1 MRALLSLFATVA
13 RPTRSLT
20 LWQAKTLRLRSI
32 LMFWLFLVTFSTGTV
47 SVQAQTSSAPVTVI
61 KAGRLIDPET
71 GTAATNQLI
80 IVEGEK
86 IKAVGWN
93 VPIPSGATVIDL
105 SNLTVLPGLVDA
117 HTHMAITY
125 KEQPENNYYYLTYV
139 MESSPLRAIQAASNG
154 IQLLSS
160 GFTIIRDV
168 GNNAMYADTAL
179 RQAIEQGWLPGP
191 TVIPS
196 GPIIGS
202 TGGQL
207 WPTPE
212 MYKQH
217 NIIFP
222 EYIDADTPDEIVKA
236 VRQNMLLGARTIKIC
251 VDCKPWGYSVDDI
264 KLVIREAAK
273 GGCKVE
279 GHVQTPDGA
288 QRAIDAGIYIIAH
301 GNALTPEH
309 HKQMA
314 EKGIFLAG
322 TDTPFTKYRGSEA
335 AFKQTVAKLRDAWE
349 KKVPL
354 TFSTDFDYWNDRMK
368 NEKTGE
374 WLTRGEM
381 SIAFLDTWKA
391 ANIPARDILYA
402 ITINGYKAADI
413 IKERGPIK
421 AGFFADMIAVA
432 GDPLTDI
439 DALRN
444 VKFVM
449 KNGMVFK
456 KDGIMTPEKFFHPG
470 PVRIPNGRW
479 TR

>member
-1 MRALLSLFATVA
+1 MRCLPKIIFMY
-13 RPTRSLT
+13 
-20 LWQAKTLRLRSI
+20 WI
-32 LMFWLFLVTFSTGTV
+32 LVFITV
-47 SVQAQTSSAPVTVI
+47 SAAAQTAAPITAI

-71 GTAATNQLI
+71 GTATTNQIILI
-80 IVEGEK
+80 EGER
-86 IKAVGWN
+86 IKAVGGN
-93 VPIPSGATVIDL
+93 LAIPTGATVIDL
-105 SNLTVLPGLVDA
+105 SKLSVLPGLVDS
-117 HTHMAITY
+117 HTHMALTY
-125 KEQPENNYYYLTYV
+125 KEQPENNYYYLTFV
-139 MESSPLRAIQAASNG
+139 TDSTPLRAIQAASNG
-154 IQLLSS
+154 IQLLNS
-160 GFTIIRDV
+160 GFTVIRDV

-202 TGGQL
+202 TGGQF

-217 NIIFP
+217 KLMFP

-236 VRQNMLLGARTIKIC
+236 VRQNMLLGARTIKLC

-264 KLVIREAAK
+264 KLAITEAAK

-279 GHVQTPDGA
+279 GHIQTSDGA
-288 QRAIDAGIYIIAH
+288 QRAIDAGIYIIGH
-301 GNALTPEH
+301 GTALTPDH
-309 HKQMA
+309 HRQMA
-314 EKGIFLAG
+314 EKGIFRAG
-322 TDTPFTKYRGSEA
+322 TDTPFTKYRGSEV

-354 TFSTDFDYWNDRMK
+354 TFSTDFDYWNERMK
-368 NEKTGE
+368 DDKTGA

-381 SIAFLDTWKA
+381 TIAFLDTWKA
-391 ANIPARDILYA
+391 ANIPPADILRA
-402 ITINGYKAADI
+402 ITINGYKAADV

-421 AGFFADMIAVA
+421 AGLFADLIAVS

-444 VKFVM
+444 VQFVM

-456 KDGIMTPEKFFHPG
+456 KDGVMAPEKFFHPG
-470 PVRIPNGRW
+470 PVRTPNGRW

>member
-1 MRALLSLFATVA
+1 MRCLPKIIFMYA
-13 RPTRSLT
+13 
-20 LWQAKTLRLRSI
+20 I
-32 LMFWLFLVTFSTGTV
+32 LVFVTV
-47 SVQAQTSSAPVTVI
+47 SVTAQTAAPSIAI

-71 GTAATNQLI
+71 ATVTTNQIILI
-80 IVEGEK
+80 EGER
-86 IKAVGWN
+86 IKAVGGN
-93 VPIPSGATVIDL
+93 LAIPTGATVIDL
-105 SNLTVLPGLVDA
+105 SKLTVLPGLVDA
-117 HTHMAITY
+117 HTHMALTY
-125 KEQPENNYYYLTYV
+125 KEQPENNYYYLTFV
-139 MESSPLRAIQAASNG
+139 TDSTPLRAIQAASNG
-154 IQLLSS
+154 IQLLNS
-160 GFTIIRDV
+160 GFTVIRDV

-212 MYKQH
+212 MYKDH
-217 NIIFP
+217 KLMFP

-236 VRQNMLLGARTIKIC
+236 IRQNMLFGARTIKLC

-264 KLVIREAAK
+264 KLAITEAAK

-279 GHVQTPDGA
+279 GHVQTPEGA

-309 HKQMA
+309 HRQMA
-314 EKGIFLAG
+314 EKGIYRAG

-335 AFKQTVAKLRDAWE
+335 AFNQTVAKLRDAWE

-354 TFSTDFDYWNDRMK
+354 TFSTDFDYWNERMK
-368 NEKTGE
+368 NDQTGE

-381 SIAFLDTWKA
+381 TIAFIDTWKA
-391 ANIPARDILYA
+391 ANIPPADILRA
-402 ITINGYKAADI
+402 ITINGYKAADV

-421 AGFFADMIAVA
+421 AGLFADMIAVS

-444 VKFVM
+444 VQFVM

-456 KDGIMTPEKFFHPG
+456 KDGVMTPEKFFHPG
-470 PVRIPNGRW
+470 PVRTPNGRW

>member
-1 MRALLSLFATVA
+1 MRCLPKMLCLY
-13 RPTRSLT
+13 
-20 LWQAKTLRLRSI
+20 SI
-32 LMFWLFLVTFSTGTV
+32 LLFVAVTAT
-47 SVQAQTSSAPVTVI
+47 AQTAAPITAI

-71 GTAATNQLI
+71 ASATSNQVILI
-80 IVEGEK
+80 EGER
-86 IKAVGWN
+86 IKAVGAN
-93 VPIPSGATVIDL
+93 LTIPAGATIIDL
-105 SNLTVLPGLVDA
+105 SKLTVLPGLVDA
-117 HTHMAITY
+117 HTHMALTY
-125 KEQPENNYYYLTYV
+125 KEQPENNYYYLTFV
-139 MESSPLRAIQAASNG
+139 TDSTALRAIQAASNG
-154 IQLLSS
+154 IQLLNS
-160 GFTIIRDV
+160 GFTVIRDV

-212 MYKQH
+212 MYKEH
-217 NIIFP
+217 KMMFP
-222 EYIDADTPDEIVKA
+222 EYIDADSPDEIVKA
-236 VRQNMLLGARTIKIC
+236 IRQNMLFGARTIKLCI
-251 VDCKPWGYSVDDI
+251 DCKPWGYSVDDI
-264 KLVIREAAK
+264 KLAIAEAAK

-309 HKQMA
+309 HRQMA
-314 EKGIFLAG
+314 EKGIFRAG
-322 TDTPFTKYRGSEA
+322 TDTPFTRYRGTEA

-354 TFSTDFDYWNDRMK
+354 TFSTDFDYWNERMK

-381 SIAFLDTWKA
+381 TIAFLDTWKA
-391 ANIPARDILYA
+391 ANIPPADVLRA
-402 ITINGYKAADI
+402 ITINGYKAADV

-421 AGFFADMIAVA
+421 AGFFADLIAVS

-444 VKFVM
+444 VQFVM
-449 KNGMVFK
+449 KNGVVFK
-456 KDGIMTPEKFFHPG
+456 KDGVMTPEKFFHPG
-470 PVRIPNGRW
+470 PVRTPNGRW

>member
-1 MRALLSLFATVA
+1 MSCLPKIIFMY
-13 RPTRSLT
+13 
-20 LWQAKTLRLRSI
+20 SI
-32 LMFWLFLVTFSTGTV
+32 LVLVTV
-47 SVQAQTSSAPVTVI
+47 SVTAQTAAPIIAV

-71 GTAATNQLI
+71 ATVTNNQIILI
-80 IVEGEK
+80 EGER
-86 IKAVGWN
+86 IKAVGGN
-93 VPIPSGATVIDL
+93 VAIPTGATVIDL
-105 SNLTVLPGLVDA
+105 SKLTILPGLVDT
-117 HTHMAITY
+117 HTHMALTY
-125 KEQPENNYYYLTYV
+125 KEQPENNYYYLTFV
-139 MESSPLRAIQAASNG
+139 TDSTPLRAIQAASNG
-154 IQLLSS
+154 IQLLNS
-160 GFTIIRDV
+160 GFTVIRDV

-202 TGGQL
+202 TGGQF

-212 MYKQH
+212 MYKEH
-217 NIIFP
+217 KLMFP

-236 VRQNMLLGARTIKIC
+236 IRQNMLLGARTIKLCI
-251 VDCKPWGYSVDDI
+251 DCKPWGYSVDDI
-264 KLVIREAAK
+264 KLAINEAAK

-279 GHVQTPDGA
+279 GHVQTPEGA

-301 GNALTPEH
+301 GNALTPDH
-309 HKQMA
+309 HRQMA
-314 EKGIFLAG
+314 EKGIFRAG

-354 TFSTDFDYWNDRMK
+354 TFSTDFDYWNERMK
-368 NEKTGE
+368 NDTSGE

-381 SIAFLDTWKA
+381 TIAFLDTWKA
-391 ANIPARDILYA
+391 ANIPPADILRA
-402 ITINGYKAADI
+402 ITINGYKAADV

-421 AGFFADMIAVA
+421 AGLFADLIAVS

-439 DALRN
+439 DTLRK
-444 VKFVM
+444 VEFVM

-456 KDGIMTPEKFFHPG
+456 KDGVMTPEKFFHPG
-470 PVRIPNGRW
+470 PVRTPNGRW

>member
-1 MRALLSLFATVA
+1 MCKRIV
-13 RPTRSLT
+13 
-20 LWQAKTLRLRSI
+20 
-32 LMFWLFLVTFSTGTV
+32 MFWWFVALALISVV
-47 SVQAQTSSAPVTVI
+47 SEQAQTTSTAVTAI

-71 GTAATNQLI
+71 GTVTTAQI
-80 IVEGEK
+80 IIIEGER
-86 IKAVGWN
+86 IKAVGSN
-93 VPIPSGATVIDL
+93 LAIPPGATVIDL
-105 SNLTVLPGLVDA
+105 SKLTVLPGLVDA
-117 HTHMAITY
+117 HTHMALTY

-139 MESSPLRAIQAASNG
+139 MESTPLRAIQAASNG

-160 GFTIIRDV
+160 GFTIVRDV
-168 GNNAMYADTAL
+168 GNNALYADTAL

-196 GPIIGS
+196 GAIIGS
-202 TGGQL
+202 TGGQF

-217 NIIFP
+217 NNNFP

-236 VRQNMLLGARTIKIC
+236 VRQNMLFGARTIKLCI
-251 VDCKPWGYSVDDI
+251 DCKPWGYSVDDI
-264 KLVIREAAK
+264 KLAIREAAK

-279 GHVQTPDGA
+279 GHVQTPEGA
-288 QRAIDAGIYIIAH
+288 QRAIDAGIFIIGH

-309 HKQMA
+309 HRQMA
-314 EKGIFLAG
+314 EKGIFRAG

-368 NEKTGE
+368 DEKTGE

-381 SIAFLDTWKA
+381 TIAFLDTWKA

-402 ITINGYKAADI
+402 ITINGYKAADV

-421 AGFFADMIAVA
+421 PGFFADLIAVA
-432 GDPLTDI
+432 GDPLQDI
-439 DALRN
+439 DSLRR
-444 VKFVM
+444 VEFVM

-456 KDGIMTPEKFFHPG
+456 KDGEMTPEKFFHPG
-470 PVRIPNGRW
+470 PVRTPNGRW

>member
-1 MRALLSLFATVA
+1 MRCLPKIIFMY
-13 RPTRSLT
+13 
-20 LWQAKTLRLRSI
+20 WI
-32 LMFWLFLVTFSTGTV
+32 LVFVTV
-47 SVQAQTSSAPVTVI
+47 SVTAQTAAPIIAV

-71 GTAATNQLI
+71 ATVTTDQIILI
-80 IVEGEK
+80 EGER
-86 IKAVGWN
+86 IKAVGGN
-93 VPIPSGATVIDL
+93 LEIPTGATVIDL
-105 SNLTVLPGLVDA
+105 SKLSVLPGLVDA
-117 HTHMAITY
+117 HTHMALTY
-125 KEQPENNYYYLTYV
+125 KEQPENNYYYLTFV
-139 MESSPLRAIQAASNG
+139 TDSTPLRAIQAASNG
-154 IQLLSS
+154 IQLLNS
-160 GFTIIRDV
+160 GFTVIRDV

-202 TGGQL
+202 TGGQF

-212 MYKQH
+212 MYKEH
-217 NIIFP
+217 KLMFP

-236 VRQNMLLGARTIKIC
+236 IRQNMLLGARTIKLC

-264 KLVIREAAK
+264 KLAITEAAK

-301 GNALTPEH
+301 GTALTPDH
-309 HKQMA
+309 HRQMA
-314 EKGIFLAG
+314 EKGIFRAG
-322 TDTPFTKYRGSEA
+322 TDTPFTKYRGSEV

-354 TFSTDFDYWNDRMK
+354 TFSTDFDYWNERMK
-368 NEKTGE
+368 NDKTGE

-381 SIAFLDTWKA
+381 TIAFLDTWKA
-391 ANIPARDILYA
+391 ANIPPADILRA
-402 ITINGYKAADI
+402 ITINGYKAADV

-421 AGFFADMIAVA
+421 TGLFADLIAVS
-432 GDPLTDI
+432 GDPLTNI

-444 VKFVM
+444 VQFVM

-456 KDGIMTPEKFFHPG
+456 KDGVMTPEKFFHAG
-470 PVRIPNGRW
+470 PVRTPNGRW

>member
-1 MRALLSLFATVA
+1 MRCLPKLLCLY
-13 RPTRSLT
+13 
-20 LWQAKTLRLRSI
+20 SI
-32 LMFWLFLVTFSTGTV
+32 LLFVAVTAT
-47 SVQAQTSSAPVTVI
+47 AQTAAPITAI

-71 GTAATNQLI
+71 ASATSNQVILI
-80 IVEGEK
+80 EGER
-86 IKAVGWN
+86 IKAVGAN
-93 VPIPSGATVIDL
+93 LTIPAGATIIDL
-105 SNLTVLPGLVDA
+105 SKLTVLPGLVDA
-117 HTHMAITY
+117 HTHMALTY
-125 KEQPENNYYYLTYV
+125 KEQPENNYYYLTFV
-139 MESSPLRAIQAASNG
+139 TDSTALRAIQAASNG
-154 IQLLSS
+154 IQLLNS
-160 GFTIIRDV
+160 GFTVIRDV

-212 MYKQH
+212 MYKEH
-217 NIIFP
+217 KMMFP
-222 EYIDADTPDEIVKA
+222 EYIDADSPDEIVKA
-236 VRQNMLLGARTIKIC
+236 IRQNMLFGARTIKLCI
-251 VDCKPWGYSVDDI
+251 DCKPWGYSVDDI
-264 KLVIREAAK
+264 KLAIAEAAK

-309 HKQMA
+309 HRQMA
-314 EKGIFLAG
+314 EKGIFRAG
-322 TDTPFTKYRGSEA
+322 TDTPFTRYRGTEA

-354 TFSTDFDYWNDRMK
+354 TFSTDFDYWNERMK

-381 SIAFLDTWKA
+381 TIAFLDTWKA
-391 ANIPARDILYA
+391 ANIPPADVLRA
-402 ITINGYKAADI
+402 ITINGYKAADVI
-413 IKERGPIK
+413 RERGPIK
-421 AGFFADMIAVA
+421 AGFFADLIAVS

-444 VKFVM
+444 VQFVM
-449 KNGMVFK
+449 KNGVVFK
-456 KDGIMTPEKFFHPG
+456 KDGVMTPEKFFHPG
-470 PVRIPNGRW
+470 PVRTPNGRW

>member
-1 MRALLSLFATVA
+1 MEEMMLNKRTKVFCLF
-13 RPTRSLT
+13 
-20 LWQAKTLRLRSI
+20 
-32 LMFWLFLVTFSTGTV
+32 LMFLVTSLVGA
-47 SVQAQTSSAPVTVI
+47 QAQSQTAPITAI

-71 GTAATNQLI
+71 GTVTTNQIILI
-80 IVEGEK
+80 EGEK
-86 IKAVGWN
+86 IKAVGPN
-93 VPIPSGATVIDL
+93 LSIPAGATIIDL
-105 SNLTVLPGLVDA
+105 GKLTVLPGLVDA
-117 HTHMAITY
+117 HTHMALTY
-125 KEQPENNYYYLTYV
+125 KDQPENNYYYLTVV
-139 MESSPLRAIQAASNG
+139 MDSTALRAIQAASNG
-154 IQLLSS
+154 IQLLNA
-160 GFTIIRDV
+160 GFTVIRDV
-168 GNNAMYADTAL
+168 GNNGLYADTAL

-196 GPIIGS
+196 GIIIGS

-217 NIIFP
+217 NIVYP
-222 EYIDADTPDEIVKA
+222 EYLDANSPDEIVRA
-236 VRQNMLLGARTIKIC
+236 IRENMLFGARTIKLCI
-251 VDCKPWGYSVDDI
+251 DCKPWGYSVDDI
-264 KLVIREAAK
+264 KLAISEAAK

-279 GHVQTPDGA
+279 GHVQTPEGA

-309 HKQMA
+309 HRQMA
-314 EKGIFLAG
+314 EKGIFLTG
-322 TDTPFTKYRGSEA
+322 TDTPFTKYRGSEN
-335 AFKQTVAKLRDAWE
+335 AFKQTVAILRDAWE

-368 NEKTGE
+368 NDKTGE
-374 WLTRGEM
+374 WLNRGELT
-381 SIAFLDTWKA
+381 IAFIETWKA
-391 ANIPARDILYA
+391 ARIPSADILRA
-402 ITINGYKAADI
+402 MTVNGYKAADI

-421 AGFFADMIAVA
+421 EGMFADMIAVT

-444 VKFVM
+444 VQFVM

-456 KDGIMTPEKFFHPG
+456 KDGMMMPEKFFHPG
-470 PVRIPNGRW
+470 PVRIPSGRW

>member
-1 MRALLSLFATVA
+1 MWKRIF
-13 RPTRSLT
+13 
-20 LWQAKTLRLRSI
+20 
-32 LMFWLFLVTFSTGTV
+32 MFWSCLMLALIPVVTG
-47 SVQAQTSSAPVTVI
+47 QAQTQSTSVTAI
-61 KAGRLIDPET
+61 KAGRLIDPES
-71 GTAATNQLI
+71 GTAATHQVI
-80 IVEGEK
+80 IIEGER
-86 IKAVGWN
+86 IKAVGAN
-93 VPIPSGATVIDL
+93 LAIPPGATIIDL
-105 SNLTVLPGLVDA
+105 SKLTVLPGLVDA
-117 HTHMAITY
+117 HTHMALTY

-160 GFTIIRDV
+160 GFTVVRDV
-168 GNNAMYADTAL
+168 GNNALYADTAL

-212 MYKQH
+212 MYKEH
-217 NIIFP
+217 NIQFP
-222 EYIDADTPDEIVKA
+222 EYIDADSQDEIVKA
-236 VRQNMLLGARTIKIC
+236 IRQNMLFGARTIKLCI
-251 VDCKPWGYSVDDI
+251 DCKPWGYSVADI
-264 KLVIREAAK
+264 KLAISEAAK

-301 GNALTPEH
+301 GSALTPEH
-309 HKQMA
+309 HQQMA
-314 EKGIFLAG
+314 EKGIFRAG
-322 TDTPFTKYRGSEA
+322 TDTPFTKYRGTEA

-368 NEKTGE
+368 DEKTGE
-374 WLTRGEM
+374 WLSRGEM
-381 SIAFLDTWKA
+381 TIAFLDTWKA
-391 ANIPARDILYA
+391 ANIPARDILFA
-402 ITINGYKAADI
+402 LTMNGFKAADI

-421 AGFFADMIAVA
+421 PGFFADLIAVA
-432 GDPLTDI
+432 GDPLQDI
-439 DALRN
+439 DALRR
-444 VKFVM
+444 VEFVM

-456 KDGIMTPEKFFHPG
+456 KDGVMTPEKFFHPG
-470 PVRIPNGRW
+470 PVRTPNGRW

>member
-1 MRALLSLFATVA
+1 MTQGGNM
-13 RPTRSLT
+13 PKLT
-20 LWQAKTLRLRSI
+20 GI
-32 LMFWLFLVTFSTGTV
+32 FWSFLVLMVLAAPGM
-47 SVQAQTSSAPVTVI
+47 AQTPPGPITAI
-61 KAGRLIDPET
+61 KAGRIVDPET
-71 GTAATNQLI
+71 GTATTNQVIL
-80 IVEGEK
+80 VEGEK
-86 IKAVGWN
+86 IKAVGAN
-93 VPIPSGATVIDL
+93 LTIPTGAAVIDL
-105 SNLTVLPGLVDA
+105 SKLTVLPGLVDA
-117 HTHMAITY
+117 HTHMALTY

-139 MESSPLRAIQAASNG
+139 MESTPLRAIQAASNG
-154 IQLLSS
+154 IQLLNS
-160 GFTIIRDV
+160 GFTVIRDV
-168 GNNAMYADTAL
+168 GNNALYADAAL

-222 EYIDADTPDEIVKA
+222 EYIDADSSEEIVKA
-236 VRQNMLLGARTIKIC
+236 IRQNMLFGARTIKLCI
-251 VDCKPWGYSVDDI
+251 DCKPWGYSVDDI
-264 KLVIREAAK
+264 KLAISEAAK

-279 GHVQTPDGA
+279 GHVQTPEGA

-301 GNALTPEH
+301 GNALTPELH
-309 HKQMA
+309 RQMA

-322 TDTPFTKYRGSEA
+322 TDTPFTKYRGNET
-335 AFKQTVAKLRDAWE
+335 AFKQTVAKLRDAFE

-354 TFSTDFDYWNDRMK
+354 TFSTDFDYWNERMK
-368 NEKTGE
+368 DDKTGE
-374 WLTRGEM
+374 WLSRGEM
-381 SIAFLDTWKA
+381 TIAFLQTWKA
-391 ANIPARDILYA
+391 ANIPPADILRA
-402 ITINGYKAADI
+402 ITINGYKAADV

-421 AGFFADMIAVA
+421 PGFFADLIAVS

-439 DALRN
+439 DTLLN
-444 VKFVM
+444 VPFVM

-456 KDGIMTPEKFFHPG
+456 KDGMMTPEKFFHPG
-470 PVRIPNGRW
+470 PVRTPSGRW

>member
-1 MRALLSLFATVA
+1 MRRL
-13 RPTRSLT
+13 PT
-20 LWQAKTLRLRSI
+20 I
-32 LMFWLFLVTFSTGTV
+32 IFLYSMLVFVTV
-47 SVQAQTSSAPVTVI
+47 SATAQTPAPIIAI

-71 GTAATNQLI
+71 ATVSTNQIILI
-80 IVEGEK
+80 EGER
-86 IKAVGWN
+86 IKAVGAN
-93 VPIPSGATVIDL
+93 LAIPTGATIIDL
-105 SNLTVLPGLVDA
+105 SKLTVLPGLVDA
-117 HTHMAITY
+117 HTHMALTY
-125 KEQPENNYYYLTYV
+125 KEQPENNYYYLTFV
-139 MESSPLRAIQAASNG
+139 TDSTPLRAIQAASNG
-154 IQLLSS
+154 IQLLNS
-160 GFTIIRDV
+160 GFTVIRDV

-212 MYKQH
+212 MYKEH
-217 NIIFP
+217 KLMFP
-222 EYIDADTPDEIVKA
+222 EYLDADTPDEIVKA
-236 VRQNMLLGARTIKIC
+236 IRQNMLFGARTIKLCI
-251 VDCKPWGYSVDDI
+251 DCKPWGYSVDDI
-264 KLVIREAAK
+264 KLAIAEAAK

-279 GHVQTPDGA
+279 GHVQTPEGA

-309 HKQMA
+309 HRQMA
-314 EKGIFLAG
+314 EKGIFRAG
-322 TDTPFTKYRGSEA
+322 TDTPFTKYRGSEV

-354 TFSTDFDYWNDRMK
+354 TFSTDFDYWNERMK

-381 SIAFLDTWKA
+381 TIAFLDTWKA
-391 ANIPARDILYA
+391 ANIPPADVLRA

-421 AGFFADMIAVA
+421 AGFFADLIAVA

-439 DALRN
+439 DALRD
-444 VKFVM
+444 VQFVM

-456 KDGIMTPEKFFHPG
+456 KDGLMSPEKFFHPG
-470 PVRIPNGRW
+470 PVRTPNGRW

>member
-1 MRALLSLFATVA
+1 MLNRIAMSWLLAALVLI
-13 RPTRSLT
+13 P
-20 LWQAKTLRLRSI
+20 
-32 LMFWLFLVTFSTGTV
+32 GV
-47 SVQAQTSSAPVTVI
+47 SEQAQTPSAAVTAI
-61 KAGRLIDPET
+61 KAGRIIDPET
-71 GTAATNQLI
+71 GTATTNQVIL
-80 IVEGEK
+80 VEGEK
-86 IKAVGWN
+86 IKAVGAN
-93 VPIPSGATVIDL
+93 LAIPAGATVIDL
-105 SNLTVLPGLVDA
+105 SKLTVLPGLVDA
-117 HTHMAITY
+117 HTHMALTY

-168 GNNAMYADTAL
+168 GNNALYADTAL

-191 TVIPS
+191 TLIPS
-196 GPIIGS
+196 GVIIGS
-202 TGGQL
+202 TGGQF

-217 NIIFP
+217 NNNFP
-222 EYIDADTPDEIVKA
+222 EYIDADSPDEIVKA
-236 VRQNMLLGARTIKIC
+236 VRQNMLFGARTIKLCI
-251 VDCKPWGYSVDDI
+251 DCKPWGYSVDDI
-264 KLVIREAAK
+264 KLAIREAAK

-279 GHVQTPDGA
+279 GHVQTPEGA
-288 QRAIDAGIYIIAH
+288 QRAIDAGIYIIGH

-309 HKQMA
+309 HRQMA
-314 EKGIFLAG
+314 EKGIFRAG
-322 TDTPFTKYRGSEA
+322 TDTPFAKYRGSEA

-368 NEKTGE
+368 DEKTGE

-381 SIAFLDTWKA
+381 TIAFLDTWKA
-391 ANIPARDILYA
+391 ADIPARDILYA
-402 ITINGYKAADI
+402 ITINGYKAADV

-421 AGFFADMIAVA
+421 PGFFADLIAVA
-432 GDPLTDI
+432 GDPLQDI
-439 DALRN
+439 DALRR
-444 VKFVM
+444 VEFVM

-456 KDGIMTPEKFFHPG
+456 KDGVMTPEKFFNPG
-470 PVRIPNGRW
+470 PVRTPNGRW